1 MIGSDKMSA
10 DDQNTEHTAQM
21 KEVQT
26 AHREKMSE
34 KKEADRGLFLLLTGD
49 GKGKS
54 SSAFGSIIRA
64 LGWGH
69 DVGVVQYVKGNWKT
83 GERQFFQKF
92 PDLVTWHTM
101 GQGFTWDTQDREK
114 DIEAARAAWDIS
126 AKMLASGDYD
136 LIILDEL
143 NIVLRYDYLPVDEV
157 LAGLMARHSRTSVM
171 VTGRDAKDELR
182 AQADLVT
189 EMTPIKHPFESGIKA
204 KRGIDY

>member
-1 MIGSDKMSA
+1 MSA
-10 DDQNTEHTAQM
+10 EDENATHAEEM
-21 KEVQT
+21 KKVQA

-34 KKEADRGLFLLLTGD
+34 KKEADRGLFLILTGD

-69 DVGVVQYVKGNWKT
+69 SVGVVQYVKGNWKT
-83 GERQFFQKF
+83 GERQFFQKY

-101 GQGFTWDTQDREK
+101 GQGFTWDTQDRDK
-114 DIEAARAAWDIS
+114 DVEAARAAWDVS
-126 AKMLASGDYD
+126 AKMLASGEYD
-136 LIILDEL
+136 LVVLDEL
-143 NIVLRYDYLPVDEV
+143 NIVLRYDYLPVEEV
-157 LAGLMARHSRTSVM
+157 LAGLINRHPRTSVM
-171 VTGRDAKDELR
+171 VTGRDAKEELR
-182 AQADLVT
+182 AEADLIT

>member
-1 MIGSDKMSA
+1 MSA
-10 DDQNTEHTAQM
+10 EDENATHTEAM
-21 KEVQT
+21 KKVQS

-34 KKEADRGLFLLLTGD
+34 KKEADRGLFLILTGD

-69 DVGVVQYVKGNWKT
+69 SVGVVQYVKGNWKT
-83 GERQFFQKF
+83 GERQFFEKY

-114 DIEAARAAWDIS
+114 DIKAARAAWDIS

-136 LIILDEL
+136 LVVLDEL

-157 LAGLMARHSRTSVM
+157 LAGLMNRHPRTSVM
-171 VTGRDAKDELR
+171 VTGRDAKEELR
-182 AQADLVT
+182 AEADLIT

>member
-1 MIGSDKMSA
+1 MSA
-10 DDQNTEHTAQM
+10 KDENATHTEEM
-21 KEVQT
+21 KKVQS

-34 KKEADRGLFLLLTGD
+34 KKEADRGLFLILTGD

-69 DVGVVQYVKGNWKT
+69 SVGVVQYVKGNWKT
-83 GERQFFQKF
+83 GERQFFQKY

-114 DIEAARAAWDIS
+114 DIEASRAAWDVS

-136 LIILDEL
+136 LVVLDEL

-157 LAGLMARHSRTSVM
+157 LAGLMNRHPRTSVM
-171 VTGRDAKDELR
+171 VTGRDAKEELR
-182 AQADLVT
+182 AEADLIT

>member
-1 MIGSDKMSA
+1 MSA
-10 DDQNTEHTAQM
+10 EDENATHAEEM
-21 KEVQT
+21 KKVQA

-34 KKEADRGLFLLLTGD
+34 KKEADRGLFLILTGD

-69 DVGVVQYVKGNWKT
+69 SVGVVQYVKGNWKT
-83 GERQFFQKF
+83 GERQFFQKY

-101 GQGFTWDTQDREK
+101 GQGFTWDTQDRDK
-114 DIEAARAAWDIS
+114 DVEAARAAWDVS
-126 AKMLASGDYD
+126 AKMLASGEYD
-136 LIILDEL
+136 LVVLDEL
-143 NIVLRYDYLPVDEV
+143 NIVLRYDYLPVEEV
-157 LAGLMARHSRTSVM
+157 LAGLMNRHPRTSVM
-171 VTGRDAKDELR
+171 VTGRDAKEELR
-182 AQADLVT
+182 AEADLIT

>member
-1 MIGSDKMSA
+1 MSA
-10 DDQNTEHTAQM
+10 EDENAAHAEEM
-21 KEVQT
+21 KKIQS

-34 KKEADRGLFLLLTGD
+34 KKEADRGLFLILTGD

-69 DVGVVQYVKGNWKT
+69 SVGVVQYVKGNWKT
-83 GERQFFQKF
+83 GERQFFEKY

-101 GQGFTWDTQDREK
+101 GQGFTWDTQDREQ
-114 DIEAARAAWDIS
+114 DIEAARAAWDVS

-136 LIILDEL
+136 LVVLDEL

-157 LAGLMARHSRTSVM
+157 LAGLVNRHPRTSVM
-171 VTGRDAKDELR
+171 VTGRGAKEALR
-182 AQADLVT
+182 DKADLIT
-189 EMTPIKHPFESGIKA
+189 EMTPIRHPFEAGIKA

>member
-1 MIGSDKMSA
+1 MGAQTMSA
-10 DDQNTEHTAQM
+10 EDENATHAEEM
-21 KEVQT
+21 KKVQA

-34 KKEADRGLFLLLTGD
+34 KKEADRGLFLILTGD

-69 DVGVVQYVKGNWKT
+69 SVGVVQYVKGNWKT
-83 GERQFFQKF
+83 GERQFFQKY

-101 GQGFTWDTQDREK
+101 GQGFTWDTQDRDK
-114 DIEAARAAWDIS
+114 DVEAARAAWDVS
-126 AKMLASGDYD
+126 AKMLASGEYD
-136 LIILDEL
+136 LVVLDEL
-143 NIVLRYDYLPVDEV
+143 NIVLRYDYLPVEEV
-157 LAGLMARHSRTSVM
+157 LAGLINRHPRTSVM
-171 VTGRDAKDELR
+171 VTGRDAKEELR
-182 AQADLVT
+182 AEADLIT